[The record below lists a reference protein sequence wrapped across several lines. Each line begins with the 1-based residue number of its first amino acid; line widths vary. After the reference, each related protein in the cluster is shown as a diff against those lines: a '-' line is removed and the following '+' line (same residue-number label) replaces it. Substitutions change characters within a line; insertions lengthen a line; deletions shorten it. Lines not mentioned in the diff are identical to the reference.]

1 MLADLVYAGATRLV
15 QLTHADGTIWSAPG
29 WDQAGRRSLAKVTRP
44 YGGSDPEGGLVFSEE
59 LRHDVRDAVSAVI
72 WARGRCGVDVSEA
85 QTYTFDDAGRL
96 KEFTQGLWSA
106 ATGTVTGS
114 PTARHDYTLD
124 EQSNW
129 REHQGRAGSARLS
142 PSVSSINAY
151 TNWPTDIDG
160 NGTAEFKNPAPDDE
174 NRSID
179 GQLGFVWK
187 KEEREVFRADEDNPK
202 RTMKHVHDGLGRL
215 VEVLKDGVSQV
226 RYGYTADGRLA
237 WRREVAAGR
246 TVWYVHDGRQVI
258 QEIQTAPSTVL
269 VQEYCWQET
278 TLLET
283 RKPGGWIRT
292 LHQDRLGSVVAATAG
307 GGGTVTIEA
316 RTAYDPY
323 GRPVSLPSWSAAGV
337 ESIVPFGYTG
347 ARWEDLAALDV
358 DVDAD
363 GTVECVGLYAMG
375 ARWYDA
381 EMGRFL
387 EQDPLGEV
395 AGSNLYAYV
404 DASPVMWV
412 DPSGL
417 MREDVRRYANI
428 GSRRFSST
436 STRTSTWYSRPESAS
451 RIARAGE
458 FLAADILLQFDPLMA
473 DRTGKDKKG
482 TGDTDDPRWEGEE
495 LIAFGKLKVRVKIG
509 DVLIIRSR
517 KGGFHTATFAGLGE
531 NGEIF
536 VFDNTDDRNRKI
548 LDNME
553 KSNPDNRGNVHEKH
567 DITAPTANGK
577 ENPYSPENAAVL
589 AGIHRAASS
598 ITLEELEGAA
608 KELKMYYNFDGS
620 QCYDYSRAL
629 EAATGYTLDPPLP
642 NFMDPWASAF
652 FTPRDTW

>member
-1 MLADLVYAGATRLV
+1 MAAFPHRLKIALAGK
-15 QLTHADGTIWSAPG
+15 
-29 WDQAGRRSLAKVTRP
+29 DQAGRRSLAKVTRP

-59 LRHDVRDAVSAVI
+59 LRYDVRDAVSAVI
-72 WARGRCGVDVSEA
+72 WAHGRSGVDVSEA
-85 QTYTFDDAGRL
+85 QTYSFDDAGRL

-129 REHQGRAGSARLS
+129 REHEGPAGSARLS
-142 PSVSSINAY
+142 PSVNSINAY

-160 NGTAEFKNPAPDDE
+160 NGTAEFKAPADPDDE

-187 KEEREVFRADEDNPK
+187 KVEREVLRAGEDNPK
-202 RTMKHVHDGLGRL
+202 QTLKHVHDGLGRL
-215 VEVLKDGVSQV
+215 VEVLKNGVSQV

-258 QEIQTAPSTVL
+258 QENQTAPSTVL

-363 GTVECVGLYAMG
+363 GTVESVGLYAMG
-375 ARWYDA
+375 SRWYDA

-417 MREDVRRYANI
+417 MSEEARKYRDFPYKIRLPGGGLSGKGVYGGYSGRPKPRTTAGWLHDELRARRLEEQERFVQQMFADFEAMRQQMSAGERLFASLAVVYWVQKGAVTDTSSADAGPKAI
-428 GSRRFSST
+428 HLWAVFSQTTWSTSRRWSK
-436 STRTSTWYSRPESAS
+436 
-451 RIARAGE
+451 
-458 FLAADILLQFDPLMA
+458 PLSK
-473 DRTGKDKKG
+473 R
-482 TGDTDDPRWEGEE
+482 R
-495 LIAFGKLKVRVKIG
+495 L
-509 DVLIIRSR
+509 S
-517 KGGFHTATFAGLGE
+517 
-531 NGEIF
+531 
-536 VFDNTDDRNRKI
+536 
-548 LDNME
+548 
-553 KSNPDNRGNVHEKH
+553 
-567 DITAPTANGK
+567 
-577 ENPYSPENAAVL
+577 
-589 AGIHRAASS
+589 
-598 ITLEELEGAA
+598 
-608 KELKMYYNFDGS
+608 
-620 QCYDYSRAL
+620 
-629 EAATGYTLDPPLP
+629 
-642 NFMDPWASAF
+642 
-652 FTPRDTW
+652 